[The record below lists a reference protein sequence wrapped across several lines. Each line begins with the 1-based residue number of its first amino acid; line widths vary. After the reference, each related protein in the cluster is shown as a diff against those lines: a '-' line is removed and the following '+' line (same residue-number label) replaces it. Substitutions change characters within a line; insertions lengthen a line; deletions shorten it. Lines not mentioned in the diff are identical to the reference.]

1 MTDEAEDWLNVDIM
15 GGDFNMLSRGAEDR
29 SDCGRAVGWQA
40 QKKGI
45 GLWKAIAMKGGWIDF
60 VESAEWKKKRVFTRW
75 STRNGGNMGSRID
88 WMLGK
93 TDWVNGGRL
102 LRGWTENVGWS
113 DHEAV
118 RVELQM
124 GDGIEWGRGGWKG
137 HGGLFEKGESATRFR
152 VELGL
157 WMAKNTEWEW

>member
-1 MTDEAEDWLNVDIM
+1 VTEEAEDWLNVNIM

-29 SDCGRAVGWQA
+29 SDCGRAVGWRA
-40 QKKGI
+40 QEKGI

-93 TDWVNGGRL
+93 TDWVNGG
-102 LRGWTENVGWS
+102 
-113 DHEAV
+113 
-118 RVELQM
+118 
-124 GDGIEWGRGGWKG
+124 
-137 HGGLFEKGESATRFR
+137 
-152 VELGL
+152 
-157 WMAKNTEWEW
+157 